1 MRPSTFA
8 FLLGAAVLG
17 LMPAASAQEKG
28 GVIDVATIGE
38 PPTLDAMVSSTDIV
52 GMISQHIFETLFT
65 FDSDWNVAPLLAK
78 SLPTISDDA
87 RTYTITLR
95 DGVKFHDGSVMA
107 ASDVVASLKRWMVV
121 GGRGKQVA
129 ENVASVEAVDGNAIQ
144 ITLKEPYSPLLSLL
158 AFNNSAAIIIPE
170 KTIPQDGGVTPLATF
185 VGTGPYKLQEHK
197 PDQYIQLVRF
207 DDYSMRDEEPSG
219 FAGARHAY
227 LDEIRF
233 VPVPDI
239 NTRTEGAIA
248 GQFAFA
254 DTLPVESYERL
265 EAGKSEPVL
274 LEHFGWPI
282 FVMNTKEGLL
292 SDMRVRQALQAALNT
307 GDMLAAA
314 FGDTK
319 FYAVDGPMYPA
330 NYAWRTDVGVE
341 LYNQGNAEKAKE
353 LLAAAGY
360 DGKPLRILTSR
371 QYEFHYKMALV
382 AQAYLEQAGFKV
394 DMQVVDWATLVQRNK
409 KPDLWEIFITHS
421 PFLPEP
427 ALNFIL
433 SKSAGGW
440 WDSPEKEKA
449 MAAFTSTS
457 DLEERKAHWEE
468 IQKLIFEQAPIV
480 KVGDFASLSAK
491 SPALEGFRPSPWPAF
506 WNVSLNDKQ

>member
-8 FLLGAAVLG
+8 FLVGAAVLG
-17 LMPAASAQEKG
+17 LTPAASAQEKG

-65 FDSDWNVAPLLAK
+65 FDADWNLTPLLAA

-87 RTYTITLR
+87 RTYTIELR
-95 DGVKFHDGSVMA
+95 ENIAFHDGSAMTS
-107 ASDVVASLKRWMVV
+107 SDVVASLKRWLEVAA
-121 GGRGKQVA
+121 RGKQVA
-129 ENVASVEAVDGNAIQ
+129 ANVEAIEAVDARTVK

-158 AFNNSAAIIIPE
+158 AFNNSAAIVIPE
-170 KTIPQDGGVTPLATF
+170 ETIPDGAATPLATF
-185 VGTGPYKLQEHK
+185 VGTGPYMLKEHK

-207 DDYSMRDEEPSG
+207 DDYVMRDEDPSG
-219 FAGARHAY
+219 FGGARHAY

-248 GQFAFA
+248 GQFDFV
-254 DTLPVESYERL
+254 DTLPVESYDRL
-265 EAGKSEPVL
+265 TTEKSEPVL

-282 FVMNTKEGLL
+282 FVMNTKEGVL
-292 SDMRVRQALQAALNT
+292 SDMRVRQALQAALST
-307 GDMLAAA
+307 SDMLAAA

-330 NYAWRTDVGVE
+330 NYAWRTEAGVE
-341 LYNQGNAEKAKE
+341 LYNQANLDKAKE

-409 KPDLWEIFITHS
+409 KPELWEIFITHS

-440 WDSPEKEKA
+440 WDTPEKEKA
-449 MAAFTSTS
+449 LTAFTSTS
-457 DLEERKAHWEE
+457 VPEERKAHWEE
-468 IQKLIFEQAPIV
+468 LQKLIFEQAPIV

-506 WNVSLNDKQ
+506 WNVSLNEKQ